1 MSALEAEVEV
11 ENLDLAAAFKLARKR
26 RLGPFREPDSEVRA
40 ERREKDLATLAR
52 AGFSYDVAQQVI
64 DAPSVEELELVVA
77 PTGAMFI

>member
-1 MSALEAEVEV
+1 M
-11 ENLDLAAAFKLARKR
+11 AAAFKLARKR
-26 RLGPFREPDSEVRA
+26 RLGPFREPDSDARA

-52 AGFSYDVAQQVI
+52 AGFSFDVAQQVI